1 MSEEVISRLVGV
13 LQFDVK
19 TAPLLAFEAMLKRTQ
34 TLMTNMMRTAD
45 DLNKRLD
52 KKFDIAAKRQ
62 AKTTADVA
70 VEKSL
75 TKQLATEQKLTRL
88 KRAQFTTQLAEQKLL
103 FSGKR
108 EDAFLQSV
116 SLKQQVTSAVLS
128 AKQHKAQQEALK
140 VDLGR
145 AKLQATAEQSKLR
158 EARLQDILL
167 RRQERTVKLQQEAV
181 LHQTKLQR
189 AEASLVAARERGIRL
204 AERHQQSKLAA
215 VARESRAQGSQDMKA
230 KRFDFAAERHAAW
243 QAKQAEPRGMGLS
256 GFTVGIGAAGA
267 ALYALTEAAGY
278 LGERIAQRQE
288 VTSDAQQFHNALDS
302 SSEDPVIR
310 EKFKKAFVET
320 YQEFGQTINL
330 ETSRTYSNGVQ
341 GLMQKGYTPDE
352 AIKVMRDR
360 AALYRA
366 GNLNTVQQESLN
378 LQYGQV
384 LAKGKAQGDDFKPI
398 HVALGARLAGLVD
411 IGAAR
416 FLGYKGKDEGASG
429 FMLAKQKSGEITP
442 RALDAGNAYAVSH
455 SEEILKRH
463 KSSLDAEQ
471 ARVSND
477 QYLRDAGINE
487 DPKLV
492 SALGERLEA
501 ERQLIASTT
510 GLQAAFRDFD
520 TALVQIQTGMLRMM
534 AGKNADDSMKSSQQK
549 AEEVGAAYMIEGSG
563 IDPFAINGKSSVRT
577 YQQQLDADV
586 NDPIS
591 KLWRLFGVG
600 RDLQKVADDNRERW
614 SNVGFD
620 EVNAP
625 WSPVPP
631 ALDLSGLNT
640 GGLPNFG
647 RRLQDLMD
655 QANPNSQ
662 MDKIVSAATANVSR
676 AAPGSRGEWVSDD
689 PNRTTRTES
698 APVVNNIEYHTP
710 VNVVIN
716 AKTDASAADISNAVS
731 GQVRTEVQRV
741 LSEYQPKEVH

>member
-1 MSEEVISRLVGV
+1 MSGITEEIARLTGV

-19 TAPLLAFEAMLKRTQ
+19 TAPLLAFEAMLTRTQ
-34 TLMTNMMRTAD
+34 TLMVAMMRTAD

-70 VEKSL
+70 VEKRL
-75 TKQLATEQKLTRL
+75 TKQLATEQKLARL
-88 KRAQFTTQLAEQKLL
+88 KRTQFTTQLAEQKLL
-103 FSGKR
+103 FNGKR
-108 EDAFLQSV
+108 EDSFLQSV

-145 AKLQATAEQSKLR
+145 AKLQATAEQSKIR
-158 EARLQDILL
+158 ETRLQDILL

-463 KSSLDAEQ
+463 KNSLDAEQ

-614 SNVGFD
+614 GDVGFSD
-620 EVNAP
+620 HAP
-625 WSPVPP
+625 WDIRPEP
-631 ALDLSGLNT
+631 LDLSNLNT
-640 GGLPNFG
+640 KGLPNFG
-647 RRLQDLMD
+647 KRLEDLMQSD
-655 QANPNSQ
+655 LGKSIAAMASEPNR
-662 MDKIVSAATANVSR
+662 SA
-676 AAPGSRGEWVSDD
+676 PQSRGYMVADTPSANAGTTINND
-689 PNRTTRTES
+689 NRTTTVN
-698 APVVNNIEYHTP
+698 APP
-710 VNVVIN
+710 VSMNVTVHVS
-716 AKTDASAADISNAVS
+716 TDANPTEIATAVS
-731 GQVRTEVQRV
+731 GQVREEVKKIFQEYTPTEV
-741 LSEYQPKEVH
+741 H